1 MRSPPTAA
9 TESPKK
15 HPETQG
21 SQHQTNK
28 QDSIKQSMREP
39 PWGSRSA
46 SPLSTWGFFLHHLG
60 LEREPRGT
68 QAPSFWSNP
77 ASTPTHQIH
86 GQGKSARGFIL
97 PDSPGRLTLIPV
109 SQKSQLKVSLL
120 RWWHR

>member
-60 LEREPRGT
+60 LERESPGEHRLPHSGQTQRAPPRTRFMVRGSLHE
-68 QAPSFWSNP
+68 ASFF
-77 ASTPTHQIH
+77 PT
-86 GQGKSARGFIL
+86 ARG
-97 PDSPGRLTLIPV
+97 G
-109 SQKSQLKVSLL
+109 
-120 RWWHR
+120 